1 MSFTNKVLRAA
12 LSKLRCQRLISAARS
27 TSSTT
32 LLRVSRLSTWAS
44 ELSRKEWRIGTR
56 VSDPTLFKAASSRR
70 KPRSAAC
77 ICANTFRRTS
87 ASRISVGVQTL
98 APAFKRPRYSR
109 LPSGSAIASIWL
121 TSAFASSA
129 LTSCPCRVTFGS
141 AFPPGTPLDD
151 VLFASWPGLKP
162 SRQPWG
168 VAQPNSRGMFLGL
181 FLSSRST
188 HAPVKWYR

>member
-1 MSFTNKVLRAA
+1 MSFTNKVLRAV
-12 LSKLRCQRLISAARS
+12 LSKLRCQWLISAARS

-56 VSDPTLFKAASSRR
+56 VSGPTLFKAASSRR

-129 LTSCPCRVTFGS
+129 LTSCPCGVSFG
-141 AFPPGTPLDD
+141 LDD
-151 VLFASWPGLKP
+151 VLFASWPGLDP
-162 SRQPWG
+162 SRQPCG
-168 VAQPNSRGMFLGL
+168 VAQLNSWGMFLGR
-181 FLSSRST
+181 FRSSRST
-188 HAPVKWYR
+188 HAPEKQYK